1 MNGPMRTPPM
11 QDATLIEA
19 LSNAT
24 SLELY
29 QLAALVER
37 LMGDPRRIVA
47 IRKDLHLGQT
57 VRFYEARH
65 DRLLLGRIVDLRD
78 TSLTVQASEYRGEWK
93 LPYAAIEPPEPGA
106 KAPAAAPAPP
116 STPRPT
122 RADFSR
128 GAKVSFTDRS
138 TSASSR
144 VATPRR
150 PASIAT
156 VPRGACPTQR
166 SGTCSTFDRA
176 HHGRGFSDSY

>member
-1 MNGPMRTPPM
+1 VNGPMRTPPM

-24 SLELY
+24 SPELY

-37 LMGDPRRIVA
+37 LMSDPRRIVA

-65 DRLLLGRIVDLRD
+65 DRLLLGRVVDLRD

-128 GAKVSFTDRS
+128 GAKVSFTDRHLQVHVGII
-138 TSASSR
+138 TRCNPKTASVDSDG
-144 VATPRR
+144 A
-150 PASIAT
+150 AWS
-156 VPRGACPTQR
+156 VPYAALRHVL
-166 SGTCSTFDRA
+166 DV
-176 HHGRGFSDSY
+176 